1 MGKSPRKL
9 TTGQGCVI
17 HRRGGGRLED
27 ALTVPIGTR
36 YGDRGGEK
44 DQSLV
49 HNTNTFETCLLIK
62 KST

>member
-17 HRRGGGRLED
+17 HRRGGGEVGGCPHR
-27 ALTVPIGTR
+27 ANTG